1 MNYDITSELKSV
13 TRTRK
18 VVNFMLWV
26 IVAGAVFY
34 SLMTS
39 TPLVSSHSVWHWS
52 GWALGLLTDAAFI
65 LSISADAMLSKHGL
79 GGGRWAVAFRWVTGL
94 ASLFL
99 NTWSSVAHGD
109 WVGVA
114 IHSIAPVILVFA
126 AEVAPI
132 YRRRFRDLELNLTE
146 QVKEFTVTKVVSR
159 RSSVQ
164 SSEVHSSHVTSS
176 VQNSED
182 QPARGSDIPEEV
194 QLTDNQR
201 AIRDGFLAGKK
212 AAEVAREIGVSGSY
226 VSGQYRKIRGELEM
240 AA

>member
-13 TRTRK
+13 TRTRR
-18 VVNFMLWV
+18 VVNLMLWF

-39 TPLVSSHSVWHWS
+39 TPLVSTHSVWHWS

-65 LSISADAMLSKHGL
+65 LSISADAVLSRHGL
-79 GGGRWAVAFRWVTGL
+79 SVGRWPAVFRWTTGIS
-94 ASLFL
+94 SLFL

-114 IHSIAPVILVFA
+114 IHSISPVILVCA
-126 AEVAPI
+126 AEVSPI
-132 YRRRFRDLELNLTE
+132 YRRKFREVELNLSE
-146 QVKEFTVTKVVSR
+146 QMKEFTVTKTVSR
-159 RSSVQ
+159 KSSVQ
-164 SSEVHSSHVTSS
+164 VQSS
-176 VQNSED
+176 VQNPEV
-182 QPARGSDIPEEV
+182 QPARGSDITEEV
-194 QLTDNQR
+194 QLTDNQQ
-201 AIRDGFLAGKK
+201 AIKDGFLAGMK

-226 VSGQYRKIRGELEM
+226 VSGQYRKIKAELEM

>member
-39 TPLVSSHSVWHWS
+39 TPLVSAHSIWHWS

-146 QVKEFTVTKVVSR
+146 QVKEFTVTKTVSR
-159 RSSVQ
+159 KSSVQ
-164 SSEVHSSHVTSS
+164 STVQVQSS
-176 VQNSED
+176 VQNSGDE
-182 QPARGSDIPEEV
+182 PARGSDIPEGV
-194 QLTDNQR
+194 QLTDNQK
-201 AIRDGFLAGKK
+201 AIRDGFLTGKK

-226 VSGQYRKIRGELEM
+226 VSGQYRKIRGELDM

>member
-39 TPLVSSHSVWHWS
+39 TPLVAAHSVWSWS
-52 GWALGLLTDAAFI
+52 GWALGMLTDAAFI
-65 LSISADAMLSKHGL
+65 LSISADATLSRHGKQ
-79 GGGRWAVAFRWVTGL
+79 GGRWAAAFRWVTGV

-99 NTWSSVAHGD
+99 NNWTSLAMHD
-109 WVGVA
+109 WVGAA
-114 IHSIAPVILVFA
+114 IHSISPVILVCA
-126 AEVAPI
+126 AEVSPI
-132 YRRRFRDLELNLTE
+132 YRRKFREIELELSE
-146 QVKEFTVTKVVSR
+146 QIREFTVTKTVSR
-159 RSSVQ
+159 KSSVQ
-164 SSEVHSSHVTSS
+164 VQSS
-176 VQNSED
+176 VQNSGG
-182 QPARGSDIPEEV
+182 QPARGSDIPPSDTEEV

-201 AIRDGFLAGKK
+201 AIRDGFLTGRK
-212 AAEVAREIGVSGSY
+212 AADVAREIGVSGSY
-226 VSGQYRKIRGELEM
+226 VSTQYRKIRGELEV

>member
-13 TRTRK
+13 ARTRK
-18 VVNFMLWV
+18 VVNSMLWI
-26 IVAGAVFY
+26 IVGGAVFY

-39 TPLVSSHSVWHWS
+39 TPLVSAHSVWQWS

-65 LSISADAMLSKHGL
+65 LSISADAVLSRHGMS
-79 GGGRWAVAFRWVTGL
+79 GGRWPAAFRWATGI

-114 IHSIAPVILVFA
+114 IHSIAPVILVCA
-126 AEVAPI
+126 AEVSPI
-132 YRRRFRDLELNLTE
+132 YRRKFREVELNLSE

-159 RSSVQ
+159 KSSAQSMVEVQ
-164 SSEVHSSHVTSS
+164 SS
-176 VQNSED
+176 VQNSGD
-182 QPARGSDIPEEV
+182 QPARGSDVPEEV
-194 QLTDNQR
+194 QLTDNQK

-212 AAEVAREIGVSGSY
+212 AADVAREIEVSGSY
-226 VSGQYRKIRGELEM
+226 VSSRYRKIKAELEM

>member
-1 MNYDITSELKSV
+1 MNFDIASELNSV
-13 TRTRK
+13 KRTRK
-18 VVNFMLWV
+18 VVNLMLWF

-39 TPLVSSHSVWHWS
+39 TPLVSAHSEWQWS

-65 LSISADAMLSKHGL
+65 LSISADAVLSRHGL
-79 GGGRWAVAFRWVTGL
+79 IGGRWPAVFRWATGI

-114 IHSIAPVILVFA
+114 IHSIAPVILICA
-126 AEVAPI
+126 AEVSPI
-132 YRRRFRDLELNLTE
+132 YRRKFREVELNLTE
-146 QVKEFTVTKVVSR
+146 QVKEFTVTKTVSR
-159 RSSVQ
+159 KSSVQ
-164 SSEVHSSHVTSS
+164 SMVQVQSSF
-176 VQNSED
+176 QNSGSEPD
-182 QPARGSDIPEEV
+182 RGSDIPEEV
-194 QLTDNQR
+194 QLTDNQK
-201 AIRDGFLAGKK
+201 AIRDGFLTERK

-226 VSGQYRKIRGELEM
+226 VSGQYRKIKAELEM

>member
-18 VVNFMLWV
+18 VVNLMLWF

-39 TPLVSSHSVWHWS
+39 TPLVAAHSVWSRS
-52 GWALGLLTDAAFI
+52 GWALGMLTDAAFI
-65 LSISADAMLSKHGL
+65 LSISADATLSKHGL

-99 NTWSSVAHGD
+99 NTWSSVAHRD

-114 IHSIAPVILVFA
+114 IHSIAPVILVCA
-126 AEVAPI
+126 AEVAPV
-132 YRRRFRDLELNLTE
+132 YRRKFREVELSLTE
-146 QVKEFTVTKVVSR
+146 QVTEERVTRVVQKKR
-159 RSSVQ
+159 VPSSEVQVPVVQSSQATSEQVQ
-164 SSEVHSSHVTSS
+164 SSEVQVS
-176 VQNSED
+176 
-182 QPARGSDIPEEV
+182 PGS
-194 QLTDNQR
+194 LTDNQK
-201 AIRDGFLAGKK
+201 AIKDGFLAGKK
-212 AAEVAREIGVSGSY
+212 AADVAREIGVSGSY
-226 VSGQYRKIRGELEM
+226 VSSRYRRIKAELEM

>member
-1 MNYDITSELKSV
+1 VNYDITSELNSV

-18 VVNFMLWV
+18 VVNLMLWF

-39 TPLVSSHSVWHWS
+39 TPLVSQHSKWSWS

-65 LSISADAMLSKHGL
+65 LAISADAVLSKHGL
-79 GGGRWAVAFRWVTGL
+79 GGGKWAVAFRWVTGI

-99 NTWSSVAHGD
+99 NTWTSVSGRD

-114 IHSIAPVILVFA
+114 IHSIAPLILVFA

-132 YRRRFRDLELNLTE
+132 YRRKFRELEVNLSE
-146 QVKEFTVTKVVSR
+146 QVKEFTVTKTVSR
-159 RSSVQ
+159 RSSLQVKSTVQ
-164 SSEVHSSHVTSS
+164 SSH
-176 VQNSED
+176 SED
-182 QPARGSDIPEEV
+182 SPASSEPIPSSPP
-194 QLTDNQR
+194 LTKNQQ

-212 AAEVAREIGVSGSY
+212 AAEVAREIGVSNSY
-226 VSGQYRKIRGELEM
+226 VSTQYRKIREELELT
-240 AA
+240 A